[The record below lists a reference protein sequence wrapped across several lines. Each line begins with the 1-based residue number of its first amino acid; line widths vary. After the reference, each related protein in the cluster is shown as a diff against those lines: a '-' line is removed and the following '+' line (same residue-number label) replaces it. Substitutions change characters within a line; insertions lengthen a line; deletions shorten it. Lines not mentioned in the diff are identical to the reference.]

1 MTNTPAWGRLLT
13 AMITPF
19 DDDLAVNHPAAA
31 QLARHL
37 ADTGSDGIVVAG
49 TTGESPALSAD
60 EKITL
65 LKTVLAAVGDRI
77 AVIAGTGSNSTSESI
92 ALTRRAT
99 QAGAHGIMLVT
110 PYYNKPPQ
118 AGLVAHFR
126 AVAAE
131 TTLPVMVYNVPGRT
145 SVNLL
150 PPAVEQ
156 LAAVP
161 NIVAL
166 KDAAGSLDQTT
177 ETLRRVPDGFR
188 VYSGDDSLTLPMMS
202 VGAYGIVS
210 VASHVA
216 GARIA
221 AMMQRYVAGDTTGA
235 ARLHR
240 ELFPLYKGLFAT
252 TSPIPV
258 KAAVNMLGIPAGKPR
273 MPLCELTAQESA
285 QLAELLRQ
293 TGCLPA

>member
-1 MTNTPAWGRLLT
+1 MTNTHAWGRLLT

-60 EKITL
+60 EKIAL
-65 LKTVLAAVGDRI
+65 LETVLAAVGDRI

>member
-19 DDDLAVNHPAAA
+19 DDDLAVNHRAAA

-60 EKITL
+60 EKIALLETL
-65 LKTVLAAVGDRI
+65 LAAVGDRI
-77 AVIAGTGSNSTSESI
+77 TVIAGTGSNSTSDSI

-99 QAGAHGIMLVT
+99 KAGAHGIMLVT

-126 AVAAE
+126 AIAAE
-131 TTLPVMVYNVPGRT
+131 TNLPVMVYNVPGRT

-221 AMMQRYVAGDTTGA
+221 AMMQLYVAGDVTGA
-235 ARLHR
+235 AKLHR
-240 ELFPLYKGLFAT
+240 ELFPLYKGLFTT

-258 KAAVNMLGIPAGKPR
+258 KAAVNLLGIPVGKPR
-273 MPLCELTAQESA
+273 LPLCELTAQEHA
-285 QLAELLRQ
+285 QLAQLLHE